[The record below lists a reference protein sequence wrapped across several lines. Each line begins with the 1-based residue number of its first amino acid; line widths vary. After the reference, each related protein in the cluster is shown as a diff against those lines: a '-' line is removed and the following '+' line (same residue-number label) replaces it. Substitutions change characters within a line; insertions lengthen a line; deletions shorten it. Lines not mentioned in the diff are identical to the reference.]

1 MTRRRW
7 IRHPVSGHAW
17 ATPTCGAEPANLRTI
32 TSTCFRMRRERSTMR
47 RHSGRFGVALVVAL
61 LAVAIAIPTALAD
74 SPHFISASASI
85 DNSGNL
91 VCSFKEAGLGTTL
104 ATEHVSCSADATA
117 VYACINGGDNH
128 PKAANKETVSGP
140 VSGGGDF
147 PVRNGQTTGS
157 ITVAPPGP
165 GGFSCPNGQRL
176 VLASISYTNIML
188 TGLAG
193 DTANVPG
200 TISKT
205 FFNI

>member
-1 MTRRRW
+1 
-7 IRHPVSGHAW
+7 
-17 ATPTCGAEPANLRTI
+17 
-32 TSTCFRMRRERSTMR
+32 MR
-47 RHSGRFGVALVVAL
+47 RHPRRFGIALAVVL

-104 ATEHVSCSADATA
+104 ATEHVSCAADATA
-117 VYACINGGDNH
+117 VYACLNGGGNH

-176 VLASISYTNIML
+176 VLASVSYTNIAL

-200 TISKT
+200 TLSRT
-205 FFNI
+205 FFNV